1 MRSSRDGINILSNWI
16 ARLSDEY
23 DWEVGYISM
32 SQTDLYFVLS
42 IEQNFN
48 NVKLHQMLK

>member
-1 MRSSRDGINILSNWI
+1 MQNSRVGINILSSWI